1 MIKEIKRH
9 GDNVAGAQE
18 RDDSTLSRR
27 VSVTIQSCVNLR
39 LQKQMPRWDT
49 EDKGFVMQMSV
60 CHALRKESER
70 LREQSQGHA
79 NLIAVMGWVEAS

>member
-27 VSVTIQSCVNLR
+27 VSVAIRSCVNLC

-49 EDKGFVMQMSV
+49 EGKGFVMHTSV
-60 CHALRKESER
+60 CQALWKESER
-70 LREQSQGHA
+70 LAE
-79 NLIAVMGWVEAS
+79 